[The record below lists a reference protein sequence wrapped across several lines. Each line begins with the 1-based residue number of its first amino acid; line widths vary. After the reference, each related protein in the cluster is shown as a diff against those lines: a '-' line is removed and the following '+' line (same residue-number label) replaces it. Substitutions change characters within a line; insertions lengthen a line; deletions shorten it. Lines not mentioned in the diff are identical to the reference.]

1 MNKRSAEESVEKG
14 DEKASRSPSRK
25 KNYTPGIR
33 ETKKRRLNVFG

>member
-25 KNYTPGIR
+25 KTTHQ
-33 ETKKRRLNVFG
+33 E